1 MTEAPRFYVFYGP
14 DEFTQK
20 ETLADL
26 KTKMGGDPA
35 LVDLNTTYF
44 DGRRVSLGELR
55 HACSSFPFLSEKR
68 LVVVEGLLNR
78 LEGKDR
84 ETDRE
89 VLLAFLPELPGT
101 TRLVFLEES
110 GLAANNPF
118 LKLAQSSPAGYVRL
132 FEVPKGYALEGWIQ
146 QRVLF
151 HGGAIHPQAA
161 ALLAAN
167 VGEDLRLLEME
178 ILKLV
183 AYTGL
188 ARPIVPAD
196 VELLTPYAGE
206 VVIFALVDAIGQRQ
220 RQVTSTLLRRKLD
233 EGDEPLYLLAMVI
246 RQFRLLIQVK
256 EQQEQDVSTEEIGR
270 LIRLHPYVTGK
281 IAQQANNYT
290 LARLEAIHRQLLDTD
305 VAIKTGQMEP
315 EAALELLVVEL
326 AA

>member
-1 MTEAPRFYVFYGP
+1 MAEAPRFYIFYGP

-20 ETLADL
+20 EMLADL
-26 KTKMGGDPA
+26 KAKMGGDPS
-35 LVDLNTTYF
+35 LVELNTTYF
-44 DGRRVSLGELR
+44 DGRHVSLGELR
-55 HACSSFPFLSEKR
+55 HACSVFPFLSDKR
-68 LVVVEGLLNR
+68 LVIVEGLLNR

-84 ETDRE
+84 GADRE
-89 VLLAFLPELPGT
+89 ALLAFLPELPPT

-110 GLAANNPF
+110 DLGGHNPF
-118 LKLAQSSPAGYVRL
+118 LSLAQSSPAGYARL
-132 FEVPKGYALEGWIQ
+132 FEAPKGHALEGWIQ
-146 QRVLF
+146 QRVAF
-151 HGGAIHPQAA
+151 HGGLIDPQAA

-183 AYTGL
+183 AYSGL
-188 ARPIVPAD
+188 ERPIVAAD

-206 VVIFALVDAIGQRQ
+206 VVIFELVDAIGRKQ
-220 RQVTSTLLRRKLD
+220 RQVASTLLRRKLD
-233 EGDEPLYLLAMVI
+233 EGDEPLYLLAMII
-246 RQFRLLIQVK
+246 RQFRLLIQVR
-256 EQQEQDVSTEEIGR
+256 EQQEQGVSTEEIGR

-281 IAQQANNYT
+281 ITQQANTYT
-290 LARLEAIHRQLLDTD
+290 LARLEAVYRQLVDTD